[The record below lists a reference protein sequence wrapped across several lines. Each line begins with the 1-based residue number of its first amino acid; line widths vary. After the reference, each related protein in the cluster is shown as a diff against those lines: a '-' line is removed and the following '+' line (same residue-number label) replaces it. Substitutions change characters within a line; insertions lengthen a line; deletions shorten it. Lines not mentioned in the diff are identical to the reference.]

1 MSNNLRVLILAPFAE
16 AGIDAINDF
25 GEAVHEDW
33 RDTGVMWDPEEL
45 GTRLAREKF
54 GAVVIERDF
63 LFEETFAAAEN
74 LKVAAICRA
83 AVNQID
89 VDAATAHGV
98 AVLNTPGRNAN
109 AVAELTI
116 GLMLA
121 VARRIS
127 ESERYIRDGLWQ
139 SPSDPYTA
147 LRGAELSGRTLGVV
161 GFGAIGR
168 RVAEI
173 CRVIGMNILVH
184 DPYVD
189 SDAIEVFGASARS
202 LDDLIRT
209 ADVITLHAP
218 PAPTPTENGEPLL
231 GASRIATMK
240 AGSIVINTASAELV
254 DTDALAAAL
263 AARHVAGAGF
273 DIFET
278 APIEPNH
285 PFLKLDNVVITPH
298 IGGATDETIDRHSR
312 MISEDLGR
320 FSRGETPVNLVNPEI
335 WARRRG

>member
-1 MSNNLRVLILAPFAE
+1 MSNRLRVLILAPFGD
-16 AGIDAINDF
+16 AGIDAINGF
-25 GEAVHEDW
+25 GDAVHEDW

-45 GTRLAREKF
+45 GARLTKERF
-54 GAVVIERDF
+54 DAVVIERDF
-63 LFEETFAAAEN
+63 LFEETFATAEN
-74 LKVAAICRA
+74 LKIAAICRA

-89 VDAATAHGV
+89 VDAATVHGV
-98 AVLNTPGRNAN
+98 VVLNTPGRNAN

-127 ESERYIRDGLWQ
+127 ESERYVREGLWQ

-147 LRGAELSGRTLGVV
+147 LRGAELSGRTLGIV

-173 CRVIGMNILVH
+173 CKAIGMNIIVH

-189 SDAIEVFGASARS
+189 SDAVEAFGASARS

-218 PAPTPTENGEPLL
+218 PAPASTENGEPLL
-231 GASRIATMK
+231 GATRIATMK
-240 AGSIVINTASAELV
+240 ARSIVINTASAELV

-263 AARHVAGAGF
+263 AEGRLAGAGY

-278 APIEPNH
+278 APIEPSH

-298 IGGATDETIDRHSR
+298 IGGATDETIERHSR

-320 FSRGETPVNLVNPEI
+320 FVRGETPVNLVNPDV